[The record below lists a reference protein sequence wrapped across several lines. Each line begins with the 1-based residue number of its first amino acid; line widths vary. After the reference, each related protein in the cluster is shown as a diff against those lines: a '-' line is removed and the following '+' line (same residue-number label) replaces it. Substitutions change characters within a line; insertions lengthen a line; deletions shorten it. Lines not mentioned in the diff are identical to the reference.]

1 MCGHPFNSIIPSVL
15 SLTLRSPDLD
25 RSLVSIGTALSLGVL
40 ERSEQ
45 PARRQARGDDQR
57 VSLGRPRP
65 RRGDGE
71 LMLYVLRAMPDC
83 LWPAAFISS
92 GVYAHSSSPAQSHR
106 ICLSRCNRCGDVN
119 FAWEHEPEPSSHE
132 TTTSLSRTCARRV
145 FVKMTAHRRLR
156 NNRCACPKGVKLSL
170 MLMGRSRF

>member
-1 MCGHPFNSIIPSVL
+1 MCGHPFNSIIASVL

-57 VSLGRPRP
+57 VSLGRLRP
-65 RRGDGE
+65 RRRRR
-71 LMLYVLRAMPDC
+71 RARVIRPPC

-92 GVYAHSSSPAQSHR
+92 VVYTHSSSLAQPYQ

-119 FAWEHEPEPSSHE
+119 FAWEPEPEPSSHK

-145 FVKMTAHRRLR
+145 FVKMTAH
-156 NNRCACPKGVKLSL
+156 
-170 MLMGRSRF
+170 

>member
-1 MCGHPFNSIIPSVL
+1 MRPSIQLYRCICTL
-15 SLTLRSPDLD
+15 SLSLRSPDLD

-45 PARRQARGDDQR
+45 LARRQARGDDQR
-57 VSLGRPRP
+57 VSLGRLRP
-65 RRGDGE
+65 RRRRR
-71 LMLYVLRAMPDC
+71 RARVVRPPRHADC

-92 GVYAHSSSPAQSHR
+92 GVYAHSSSPAQPHR

-132 TTTSLSRTCARRV
+132 TMSPLSRTYDRCV
-145 FVKMTAHRRLR
+145 SVKMTVCRWLR
-156 NNRCACPKGVKLSL
+156 NAGYTCP
-170 MLMGRSRF
+170 